1 MEEQMSTEAYLSITA
16 QTLWEETGVQNLSVD
31 ELIADARRILD
42 ELEQRSFSPLHFPGD
57 SCYENDVIVREVGSS
72 KRRSFLPMEGEVK
85 PTNHGRAWTDDQIE
99 QAKAFKV
106 AGWSNSKIARQF
118 GRNTNGVRKM
128 LRRK

>member
-1 MEEQMSTEAYLSITA
+1 MTAEAYIK
-16 QTLWEETGVQNLSVD
+16 QTLWETGMQNLSVN

-57 SCYENDVIVREVGSS
+57 SCYENDVITVEEEVERS
-72 KRRSFLPMEGEVK
+72 KRRSFLPMENGLK
-85 PTNHGRAWTDDQIE
+85 PTNHGRAWTDEQIE
-99 QAKAFKV
+99 MAKALKL
-106 AGWSNSKIARQF
+106 AGWSYSKIAKHF

>member
-1 MEEQMSTEAYLSITA
+1 MSAEAYLSITE
-16 QTLWEETGVQNLSVD
+16 QTLWEETGMQNLSVD

-42 ELEQRSFSPLHFPGD
+42 ELEQRSLSPLHFPGD
-57 SCYENDVIVREVGSS
+57 SCYENDIATDETGEPR
-72 KRRSFLPMEGEVK
+72 KRQSFIPDEKGLK
-85 PTNHGRAWTDDQIE
+85 PTNHGRAWTEDQIE

-106 AGWSNSKIARQF
+106 AGWSYSKIARHF

>member
-1 MEEQMSTEAYLSITA
+1 MSAEAYLSITE
-16 QTLWEETGVQNLSVD
+16 QTLWEETGMRNLSVD

-42 ELEQRSFSPLHFPGD
+42 ELEQRSLSPLHFPGD
-57 SCYENDVIVREVGSS
+57 SCSENEISIVEEAEAR
-72 KRRSFLPMEGEVK
+72 KRQSFIPDEKGLK
-85 PTNHGRAWTDDQIE
+85 PTNHGRAWTEDQIE

-106 AGWSNSKIARQF
+106 AGWSYLKIARHF

>member
-1 MEEQMSTEAYLSITA
+1 MR
-16 QTLWEETGVQNLSVD
+16 NLSVD

-42 ELEQRSFSPLHFPGD
+42 ELEQRSLSPLHFPGD
-57 SCYENDVIVREVGSS
+57 SCYENDIATDETGEPR
-72 KRRSFLPMEGEVK
+72 KRQSFIPDEKGLK

-106 AGWSNSKIARQF
+106 AGWSYSKIARHF